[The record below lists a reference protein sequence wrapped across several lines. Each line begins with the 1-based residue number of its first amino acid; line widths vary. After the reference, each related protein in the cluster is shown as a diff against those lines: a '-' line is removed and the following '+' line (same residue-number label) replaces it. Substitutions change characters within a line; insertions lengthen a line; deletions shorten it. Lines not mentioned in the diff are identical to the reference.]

1 MKEREELTDP
11 STSSKYERIPH
22 SAVLINTTIAII
34 VSGLGIYHFTQPE
47 GAWRSGITEVL
58 CAALLLTAAYL
69 VNWPKALLIN
79 LIVAAVSFGIGI
91 RHLSHGGGW
100 KSGVT
105 ELFLTVVL
113 IAVAGIIYRHRKTR
127 KAGSQYL

>member
-1 MKEREELTDP
+1 MKEREELTG
-11 STSSKYERIPH
+11 SSMSSKYGRIPH
-22 SAVLINTTIAII
+22 SAVLINTTVAII
-34 VSGLGIYHFTQPE
+34 VFGLGIYHFTRPE

-58 CAALLLTAAYL
+58 CAALLLTAAYM
-69 VNWPKALLIN
+69 VNWSRAMLIN
-79 LIVAAVSFGIGI
+79 LIVAAVSFGMGV

-113 IAVAGIIYRHRKTR
+113 IAVVGIIYRYR
-127 KAGSQYL
+127 KAKKSRSQHL